1 MKPQPALGGLQKLDA
16 PVSISPGSIVMQ
28 AQHGAVAE
36 AQPIRLGVRAATF
49 GDVKAAF
56 KDGLRDTWRRPGL
69 SIFFG
74 LVYALFGLALL
85 AGFTVFDQI

>member
-1 MKPQPALGGLQKLDA
+1 
-16 PVSISPGSIVMQ
+16 MQ

-85 AGFTVFDQI
+85 AGFTVFDQIWIIIAAGIGFPLVAPFLAAGL